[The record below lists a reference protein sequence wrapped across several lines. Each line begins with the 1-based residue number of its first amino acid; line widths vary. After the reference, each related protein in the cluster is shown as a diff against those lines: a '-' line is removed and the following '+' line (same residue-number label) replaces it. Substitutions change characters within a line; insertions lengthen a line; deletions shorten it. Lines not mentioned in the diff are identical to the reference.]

1 MVIDADILSA
11 SSGAANDSSP
21 RQHVVDRDAVLRERE
36 QHAVI
41 ADARATKRRPALWL
55 P

>member
-11 SSGAANDSSP
+11 SSTIVRRA
-21 RQHVVDRDAVLRERE
+21 QHVVDRDAVLRERE